1 MYTAFGKTDLT
12 HVVLPVPRG
21 PKRKKLLRC
30 GGCINLEY
38 IIPFYIYLWS
48 CQGKFTDS
56 PVERLTPGKDAG
68 DRPLLRNFF
77 SPPHPSPS
85 PARGE
90 GREGVKSKFLPRIT
104 FKSIRTKSD

>member
-56 PVERLTPGKDAG
+56 PVERPVLEK
-68 DRPLLRNFF
+68 
-77 SPPHPSPS
+77 
-85 PARGE
+85 PARA
-90 GREGVKSKFLPRIT
+90 
-104 FKSIRTKSD
+104 